1 VQQKNIKKRFEKG
14 KTLILPKLNFMKTSI
29 YQHLSWKSVRSYSI
43 ITLALFV
50 NALAWTAFLI
60 PSGIV
65 GGGIT
70 GASTLIFFAT
80 GIPVAITFLIVNVF
94 LIVFGIKNLGYGF
107 GIKTV
112 YAIIVLSAFLGLLQ
126 QLITQPVVDD
136 KFMAAIIGGILGGA
150 SVGVVFTQGGST
162 GGTDII
168 ATIINKYRNIS
179 QGRLI
184 LYMDLAIISSSYI
197 IFQSIEV
204 VVYGYVT
211 MAVASYSI
219 DMLLMGHKR
228 SVQLFIF
235 SKKHELIA
243 DTITNEIK
251 RGVTVLQGKGWYT
264 KAETPVLIAVVKR
277 YESSN
282 LFRLIK
288 EIDPEAFITVGSV
301 MGVYGKGFDPIKY

>member
-1 VQQKNIKKRFEKG
+1 MKN
-14 KTLILPKLNFMKTSI
+14 SI
-29 YQHLSWKSVRSYSI
+29 YQHFSWKNFKSYSI
-43 ITLALFV
+43 ITIALFA

-70 GASTLIFFAT
+70 GASTLVFFAT
-80 GIPVAITFLIVNVF
+80 GIPVAVTFFIVNIFLI
-94 LIVFGIKNLGYGF
+94 IFGIKNLGFGF
-107 GIKTV
+107 GIKTI
-112 YAIIVLSAFLGLLQ
+112 YAIIMLSVFLGLLQ

-184 LYMDLAIISSSYI
+184 LYMDIAIISSSYI
-197 IFQSIEV
+197 IFQSIEI

-235 SKKHELIA
+235 SKKHEVIA
-243 DTITNEIK
+243 DTISHEIN
-251 RGVTVLQGKGWYT
+251 RGVTVLKGQGWYS
-264 KAETPVLIAVVKR
+264 KAETPVLMAVVKR

-288 EIDPEAFITVGSV
+288 EIDPEAFITVGSI

>member
-1 VQQKNIKKRFEKG
+1 
-14 KTLILPKLNFMKTSI
+14 M
-29 YQHLSWKSVRSYSI
+29 
-43 ITLALFV
+43 ALFV

-65 GGGIT
+65 GGGVT
-70 GASTLIFFAT
+70 GASTLVFFAT

-94 LIVFGIKNLGYGF
+94 LIIFGIKSLGYGF

-126 QLITQPVVDD
+126 QLISDPVVDD

-184 LYMDLAIISSSYI
+184 LYMDLGIISSSYL
-197 IFQSIEV
+197 IFQSIEI

-211 MAVASYSI
+211 MAVASYTI

-235 SKKHELIA
+235 SKKHEIIA
-243 DTITNEIK
+243 DTISNEIK
-251 RGVTVLQGKGWYT
+251 RGVTILQGQGWYT
-264 KAETPVLIAVVKR
+264 KAETPVLMAVVKR

-282 LFRLIK
+282 LFRIIK

>member
-1 VQQKNIKKRFEKG
+1 MKN
-14 KTLILPKLNFMKTSI
+14 SI
-29 YQHLSWKSVRSYSI
+29 YQHFSWNNFKSYSI
-43 ITLALFV
+43 ITVALFA

-70 GASTLIFFAT
+70 GASTLVFFAT
-80 GIPVAITFLIVNVF
+80 GIPVAIPFFIVNVF
-94 LIVFGIKNLGYGF
+94 LIIFGIKNLGFGF
-107 GIKTV
+107 GIKTI
-112 YAIIVLSAFLGLLQ
+112 YAVIMLSVFLGLLQ
-126 QLITQPVVDD
+126 QLITQSVVDD

-150 SVGVVFTQGGST
+150 GVGVVFTQGGST

-197 IFQSIEV
+197 IFQSIEI

-235 SKKHELIA
+235 SKKHEIIA
-243 DTITNEIK
+243 DIISQEIK
-251 RGVTVLQGKGWYT
+251 RGVTVLKGQGWYT
-264 KAETPVLIAVVKR
+264 KAETPVLMAVVKR

-282 LFRLIK
+282 LFRIIK